1 MKATQNF
8 TILGNI
14 CNPGNKNYKILRKE
28 TEEDATIWKTA
39 FERTLYMNIAIP
51 SAAHGPWNT
60 YHEPLSLIFC
70 IPPCHSDL
78 SLTEIVMF

>member
-1 MKATQNF
+1 MKATQKF
-8 TILGNI
+8 AILGNI
-14 CNPGNKNYKILRKE
+14 CNPGNKNYMILGKE

-60 YHEPLSLIFC
+60 YHEPLSLTFC
-70 IPPCHSDL
+70 IPTYHSDL